1 MNDNICEQIKLGED
15 SIKSDAVDRELPK
28 FSEEE
33 VYSLDKAK
41 LEYQI
46 EKNKD
51 IAHNRAMRKD
61 FADKVYNFLVVW
73 CVALYSIL
81 IFQGCHEDFHLSDVV
96 LATLCGG
103 TTVSSIGLVG
113 CIVRGLFGGKDKTII
128 KNRKSRVNYS

>member
-46 EKNKD
+46 EKNG
-51 IAHNRAMRKD
+51 IIH
-61 FADKVYNFLVVW
+61 F
-73 CVALYSIL
+73 S
-81 IFQGCHEDFHLSDVV
+81 
-96 LATLCGG
+96 LA
-103 TTVSSIGLVG
+103 
-113 CIVRGLFGGKDKTII
+113 
-128 KNRKSRVNYS
+128 